1 MPALVKMVR
10 LRGPCYFHGARDFY
24 PYTCSMILPRSTVQL
39 KLLALR
45 DHSFRPMDAPLGWP
59 EVIRA
64 SPLGMADGAPR
75 VFHVTGVECARSR
88 EFLTL
93 RRLPR

>member
-10 LRGPCYFHGARDFY
+10 LRGPCYFRGTRDFC
-24 PYTCSMILPRSTVQL
+24 PYTCSIILTRSTIQL

-45 DHSFRPMDAPLGWP
+45 KPSFRPMDAPLGWAK
-59 EVIRA
+59 VIRV

-75 VFHVTGVECARSR
+75 VFHVTGVECARSQ

-93 RRLPR
+93 RRPT